1 MCFYERFDCSSEE
14 NPDEWSAC
22 TLQACRSNRA
32 RGCSSG
38 YLSGRPSGVEWT
50 HPHLG
55 ERLSLAMTSRVH
67 NYKPRPRWSTR
78 LLPCAWF
85 QSTHSPPTFS
95 QRQLCWQNGKAST
108 AKRRTCPMLER
119 NGNDYRRVDVSRRPS
134 FIDALHERIQRSDRR
149 ISERDR
155 FVGVATRH
163 RHFILHV
170 TPMSKHDNRRDGRTS
185 IWNGFQQVEK
195 RRRKEDVTANVAD
208 MHTVE

>member
-1 MCFYERFDCSSEE
+1 
-14 NPDEWSAC
+14 
-22 TLQACRSNRA
+22 
-32 RGCSSG
+32 
-38 YLSGRPSGVEWT
+38 
-50 HPHLG
+50 
-55 ERLSLAMTSRVH
+55 
-67 NYKPRPRWSTR
+67 
-78 LLPCAWF
+78 
-85 QSTHSPPTFS
+85 
-95 QRQLCWQNGKAST
+95 
-108 AKRRTCPMLER
+108 MLER

-170 TPMSKHDNRRDGRTS
+170 THMSKHDNRRDGWTS

-195 RRRKEDVTANVAD
+195 RRRKEDVTADVAD